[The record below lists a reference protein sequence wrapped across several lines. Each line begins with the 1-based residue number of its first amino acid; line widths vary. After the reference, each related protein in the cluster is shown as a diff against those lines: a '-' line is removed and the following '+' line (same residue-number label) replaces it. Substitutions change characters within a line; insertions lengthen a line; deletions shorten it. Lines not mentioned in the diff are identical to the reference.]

1 MKTLTETKKKKRFVG
16 FIILFVLLIILLFFI
31 SLSSGVIKISPDDV
45 IKTLLNQG
53 TPKQELVLF
62 DFRLPGILLALLI
75 GAGLAVSG
83 VILQGITQ
91 NELADPGI
99 LGINTGAGLAVVLF
113 IFFFQKQTIVSD
125 TLSIFMMPLAALVG
139 AIGAAFVI
147 YLLAWKKGIN
157 PIRLVLVGIGV
168 NAAFSA
174 FLTIFQLKMDPQD
187 FRKAAVWL
195 SGDIWSANWTFVLA
209 LLPWIIILIPLALQK
224 AHALNVLTLGD
235 DVASGLG
242 SNVEKERRILLF
254 IAVALAG
261 ASVAAGGGIAFL
273 GLVVPHI
280 ARKLIGPLH
289 QYIIPLSTLIGA
301 LLLMVSDTIGKN
313 ILAPTEIPVG
323 IIVAILSTPYF
334 VYLLMKTK

>member
-1 MKTLTETKKKKRFVG
+1 MNTFEAKKKNKY
-16 FIILFVLLIILLFFI
+16 LLIIALLIVTMIIMFFI
-31 SLSSGVIKISPDDV
+31 SLSSGVIQIQPGDV
-45 IKTLLNQG
+45 IKTLLNKG
-53 TPKQELVLF
+53 TARQELVLF
-62 DFRLPGILLALLI
+62 DFRLPGIVLALLI

-91 NELADPGI
+91 NELSDPGI

-113 IFFFQKQTIVSD
+113 IFFFQKSTAAAT
-125 TLSIFMMPLAALVG
+125 TLSIFMMPISALIG
-139 AIGAAFVI
+139 AIGAALLI
-147 YLLAWKKGIN
+147 YVLAWKKGVN

-168 NAAFSA
+168 NAGFGA

-187 FRKAAVWL
+187 FRQAAVWL
-195 SGDIWSANWTFVLA
+195 TGDIWNASWTFVLA
-209 LLPWIIILIPLALQK
+209 VLPWMLILIPIALQK
-224 AHALNVLTLGD
+224 AHTLNVLNLGD

-242 SNVEKERRILLF
+242 SSVEKERRLLLL

-280 ARKLIGPLH
+280 ARKIIGPLH
-289 QYIIPLSTLIGA
+289 QYILPISTLIGA

-323 IIVAILSTPYF
+323 IVVSILSAPYF

>member
-1 MKTLTETKKKKRFVG
+1 MNKVEGQKKKKLVFMIG
-16 FIILFVLLIILLFFI
+16 LLLLLILVMFFI
-31 SLSSGVIKISPDDV
+31 SLSTGVIQISPGDV

-53 TPKQELVLF
+53 SDRQKLVLF
-62 DFRLPGILLALLI
+62 EFRLPGILLALLI
-75 GAGLAVSG
+75 GSGLAVSG

-113 IFFFQKQTIVSD
+113 LYFFKNSLD
-125 TLSIFMMPLAALVG
+125 AASSLSIYLMPVAALVG
-139 AIGAAFVI
+139 AIVAALII
-147 YLLAWKKGIN
+147 YALAWKKGVN

-168 NAAFSA
+168 NAGFSA

-187 FRKAAVWL
+187 FRQATVWL
-195 SGDIWSANWTFVLA
+195 SGDIWNASWSFVFA
-209 LLPWIIILIPLALQK
+209 LLPWMLVLIPIALYK
-224 AHALNVLTLGD
+224 AYSLNVLNLGD
-235 DVASGLG
+235 DVASSLG
-242 SNVEKERRILLF
+242 TTVEGERRLLLL

-273 GLVVPHI
+273 GLVIPHI
-280 ARKLIGPLH
+280 ARKIMGPLH
-289 QYIIPLSTLIGA
+289 QYIIPISALLGA

-313 ILAPTEIPVG
+313 LLAPTEIPVG
-323 IIVAILSTPYF
+323 IIVSILSAPYF

>member
-1 MKTLTETKKKKRFVG
+1 MNTAVVKKKKK
-16 FIILFVLLIILLFFI
+16 FISILVLLIIMILIMFFV
-31 SLSSGVIKISPDDV
+31 SLSTGVITITPGEV
-45 IKTLLNQG
+45 IRTIFNNG
-53 TPKQELVLF
+53 TPKQELILF
-62 DFRLPGILLALLI
+62 EFRLPGIVLALLI

-83 VILQGITQ
+83 VILQAITQ

-113 IFFFQKQTIVSD
+113 IFFFQGEFATASSM
-125 TLSIFMMPLAALVG
+125 SIFLMPFAALVG
-139 AIGAAFVI
+139 AIGAAVLI
-147 YLLAWKKGIN
+147 YVLAWKNGVN

-168 NAAFSA
+168 NAGFGA

-187 FRKAAVWL
+187 FRQATVWL
-195 SGDIWSANWTFVLA
+195 TGDIWNANWTFVGA
-209 LLPWIIILIPLALQK
+209 LVPWILILIPIALSK
-224 AHALNVLTLGD
+224 AHVLNVLHLGD
-235 DVASGLG
+235 DLASGLG
-242 SNVEKERRILLF
+242 TSVERERQVLLL

-280 ARKLIGPLH
+280 ARKLMGPLH

-313 ILAPTEIPVG
+313 VLAPSEIPVG
-323 IIVAILSTPYF
+323 IVVAILSAPYF
-334 VYLLMKTK
+334 IYLLIKAK

>member
-1 MKTLTETKKKKRFVG
+1 MNTFEAKKKKKFLSM
-16 FIILFVLLIILLFFI
+16 ITLLIIFIIIMFFI
-31 SLSSGVIKISPDDV
+31 SLSTGVVQIAPEDV
-45 IKTLLNQG
+45 IKTLLNNG
-53 TPKQELVLF
+53 TDRQELVLF
-62 DFRLPGILLALLI
+62 DFRLPGIVLALLI

-113 IFFFQKQTIVSD
+113 IFFFQDS
-125 TLSIFMMPLAALVG
+125 LAAASAFSIFMMPIAALIG
-139 AIGAAFVI
+139 AIGAALII
-147 YLLAWKKGIN
+147 YVLAWKKGVN

-168 NAAFSA
+168 NAGFGA

-187 FRKAAVWL
+187 FRQASVWL
-195 SGDIWSANWTFVLA
+195 TGDIWNANWTFVLA
-209 LLPWIIILIPLALQK
+209 LLPWILILIPIALHK
-224 AHALNVLTLGD
+224 AHGLNVLNLGD

-242 SNVEKERRILLF
+242 SSVEKERRLLLL

-280 ARKLIGPLH
+280 ARKIMGPLH
-289 QYIIPLSTLIGA
+289 QFIIPISTLVGA
-301 LLLMVSDTIGKN
+301 LLLLVSDTIGKN

-334 VYLLMKTK
+334 VYLLIKIK

>member
-1 MKTLTETKKKKRFVG
+1 MMNAFEAKKKKKLVG
-16 FIILFVLLIILLFFI
+16 IIVLLIITILLMFFV
-31 SLSSGVIKISPDDV
+31 SLSTGVIQIAPADV
-45 IKTLLNQG
+45 MKTLFNNG
-53 TPKQELVLF
+53 TARQELVLF

-75 GAGLAVSG
+75 GAGLAISG

-113 IFFFQKQTIVSD
+113 IYFFKGQFDVTNSFTIF
-125 TLSIFMMPLAALVG
+125 IMPVAALIG
-139 AIGAAFVI
+139 AIVAALII
-147 YLLAWKKGIN
+147 YALAWKRGVN

-168 NAAFSA
+168 NAGFAA

-187 FRKAAVWL
+187 FRQATVWL
-195 SGDIWSANWTFVLA
+195 TGDIWNASWNFVFA
-209 LLPWIIILIPLALQK
+209 LLPWILLLIPIALHK
-224 AHALNVLTLGD
+224 AHSLNVLNLGD

-242 SNVEKERRILLF
+242 TNVESERRLLLL

-280 ARKLIGPLH
+280 ARKIMGPLH
-289 QYIIPLSTLIGA
+289 QYIIPVSALIGA

-313 ILAPTEIPVG
+313 LLAPTEIPVG
-323 IIVAILSTPYF
+323 IIVSLLSAPYF
-334 VYLLMKTK
+334 VYLLIRTK

>member
-1 MKTLTETKKKKRFVG
+1 MMNAFEAKKKKKLVGIIFLLIITILLMFFVSLSTGVIQIAPADVMKTLF
-16 FIILFVLLIILLFFI
+16 
-31 SLSSGVIKISPDDV
+31 
-45 IKTLLNQG
+45 NNG
-53 TPKQELVLF
+53 TARQELVLF

-75 GAGLAVSG
+75 GAGLAISG

-113 IFFFQKQTIVSD
+113 IYFFKGQFDVTNSFTIF
-125 TLSIFMMPLAALVG
+125 IMPVAALIG
-139 AIGAAFVI
+139 AIVAALII
-147 YLLAWKKGIN
+147 YALAWKRGVN

-168 NAAFSA
+168 NAGFAA

-187 FRKAAVWL
+187 FRQATVWL
-195 SGDIWSANWTFVLA
+195 TGDIWNASWSFVFA
-209 LLPWIIILIPLALQK
+209 LIPWILILIPIALHK
-224 AHALNVLTLGD
+224 AHSLNVLNLGD

-242 SNVEKERRILLF
+242 TNVESERRLLLL

-280 ARKLIGPLH
+280 ARKIMGPLH
-289 QYIIPLSTLIGA
+289 QYIIPVSALIGA

-313 ILAPTEIPVG
+313 LLAPTEIPVG
-323 IIVAILSTPYF
+323 IIVSLLSAPYF
-334 VYLLMKTK
+334 VYLLIRTK

>member
-1 MKTLTETKKKKRFVG
+1 MNAFEAKKKKKLVG
-16 FIILFVLLIILLFFI
+16 IIVLLIITILLMFFV
-31 SLSSGVIKISPDDV
+31 SLSTGVIQIAPADV
-45 IKTLLNQG
+45 MKTLFNNG
-53 TPKQELVLF
+53 TARQELVLF

-75 GAGLAVSG
+75 GAGLAISG

-113 IFFFQKQTIVSD
+113 IYFFKGQLDVTSSFTIF
-125 TLSIFMMPLAALVG
+125 IMPVAAL
-139 AIGAAFVI
+139 IGAVVAALII
-147 YLLAWKKGIN
+147 YALAWKRGVN

-168 NAAFSA
+168 NAGFAA

-187 FRKAAVWL
+187 FRQATVWL
-195 SGDIWSANWTFVLA
+195 TGDIWNASWNFVFA
-209 LLPWIIILIPLALQK
+209 LLPWILLLIPIALHK
-224 AHALNVLTLGD
+224 AHSLNVFNLGD

-242 SNVEKERRILLF
+242 TNVESERRLLLL

-280 ARKLIGPLH
+280 ARKIMGPLH
-289 QYIIPLSTLIGA
+289 QYIIPVSALIGA

-313 ILAPTEIPVG
+313 LLAPTEIPVG
-323 IIVAILSTPYF
+323 IIVSLLSAPYF
-334 VYLLMKTK
+334 VYLLIRTK